1 MAPNDTLAPPPV
13 TTLMIYAA
21 YGLADQ
27 RGRTAPSGR
36 PRLLPREDWAPALA
50 ALLKGP
56 DGLAALTA
64 LAQRGMEAWD
74 VDSSITDCVAP
85 AFATDGFAARMAAA
99 LGEPGPDDGDGH
111 ARLNSAALPA
121 PTQTPTATP
130 APEQPKQLAL
140 PVMVPSASVPQEQAR
155 LLRRHTVKPGF

>member
-64 LAQRGMEAWD
+64 LAKRGMDAWD

-99 LGEPGPDDGDGH
+99 LGEPGPGDGD
-111 ARLNSAALPA
+111 ARPSIASLPA
-121 PTQTPTATP
+121 PAQTPTPTP
-130 APEQPKQLAL
+130 ASEQPKQLAL
-140 PVMVPSASVPQEQAR
+140 PVMVPPASVPPEEAR
-155 LLRRHTVKPGF
+155 PLRHTVKPGF

>member
-1 MAPNDTLAPPPV
+1 MAPNDTLGPPPV

-27 RGRTAPSGR
+27 RGRTAASGK

-99 LGEPGPDDGDGH
+99 LGEPGPGDGDGH
-111 ARLNSAALPA
+111 ARPNSAALPA
-121 PTQTPTATP
+121 PAQTPMATP

-140 PVMVPSASVPQEQAR
+140 PVMVPPASVPQEQAR
-155 LLRRHTVKPGF
+155 PPRRRAGKPGV

>member
-27 RGRTAPSGR
+27 RGRTASSGK

-99 LGEPGPDDGDGH
+99 LGEPGPGDEP
-111 ARLNSAALPA
+111 ARANIAALPA
-121 PTQTPTATP
+121 PAQTSTPTP
-130 APEQPKQLAL
+130 APEQPKQLLL
-140 PVMVPSASVPQEQAR
+140 PLMAPAASIPQAQAR
-155 LLRRHTVKPGF
+155 PPRRRGVQSPR